1 MCKSSSLGLDSAG
14 RFLRSGNFSATLFKF
29 FCPFLV
35 CFNFL
40 PVLCHIK
47 KNACKPHIYVIC
59 RRFNLEL
66 VTGLEP
72 ATCSL
77 RMSCT
82 TNCATQAYK
91 RDHTAYILY
100 YIFIQMSR
108 KILFG
113 CGLCVSAVHL
123 CIEPVVQR
131 FLGYGISARAV
142 LDIFRDLA
150 AFYKIHNICGA

>member
-1 MCKSSSLGLDSAG
+1 MIETSPVGLLILSARRG
-14 RFLRSGNFSATLFKF
+14 RLLRFGNFSATLFKF

-47 KNACKPHIYVIC
+47 QNACKPHIYVIY
-59 RRFNLEL
+59 RRYSLEL

-91 RDHTAYILY
+91 RNDTAYILY
-100 YIFIQMSR
+100 YTIGEMSR

-113 CGLCVSAVHL
+113 HSGFCRAAVHL
-123 CIEPVVQR
+123 GIEPVVKC
-131 FLGYGISARAV
+131 FL
-142 LDIFRDLA
+142 
-150 AFYKIHNICGA
+150 